1 MLSFEILI
9 AFFSASILLSLAPGP
24 DNIFVLN
31 LGMTRGIKAAIITT
45 LGLCTG
51 LIFHTSAAVFGI
63 SLILISWENLFNL
76 IKYLGAIYLLYI
88 AFNIFI
94 HRNSSLNFDNKN
106 STKELKKLYI
116 KGFFMNILNPKVS
129 IFFLAF
135 FPQFVNESLGN
146 IQIQMMILGLVFI
159 VMTIFVFSS
168 IGISANIFSKK
179 IVENI
184 NALKYLNIVTS
195 FILFIMSI
203 KLAFL

>member
-1 MLSFEILI
+1 MIDLTNLYLFIITSFFLC
-9 AFFSASILLSLAPGP
+9 LAPGP